1 MFVHY
6 ATFVHVPLGTVER
19 RLDALNAN
27 LYEWAG
33 VAYREGESLRAR
45 VGPSDDGLAKEVKLE
60 IGPREVQRKG
70 LVYPIRW
77 VATGAS
83 SLFPTMTGD
92 LVLSHAGS
100 IGTRISFEGTYEPP
114 MGPLGKVVDRIA
126 LRRLAE
132 STVQN
137 WVDRISGAVAAE
149 VSIN

>member
-1 MFVHY
+1 MFVHC
-6 ATFVHVPLGTVER
+6 AAFVHVPLGTVEQR
-19 RLDALNAN
+19 FDAVNAN

-45 VGPSDDGLAKEVKLE
+45 VGPSVDGLAKEVKLE
-60 IGPREVQRKG
+60 IGPHEVQRKG
-70 LVYPIRW
+70 LVYPIKW

-92 LVLSHAGS
+92 LVLSHVGS

-126 LRRLAE
+126 LRRVAD

-137 WVDRISGAVAAE
+137 WVDRIAEAVATE
-149 VSIN
+149 PSIS

>member
-1 MFVHY
+1 MFVHC
-6 ATFVHVPLGTVER
+6 AAFVHVPLGTVEQR
-19 RLDALNAN
+19 FEALNAN
-27 LYEWAG
+27 VYEWAG

-45 VGPSDDGLAKEVKLE
+45 VGPGADGLAKEVQLE

-92 LVLSHAGS
+92 LVLSHVGS

-114 MGPLGKVVDRIA
+114 MGPLGRAVDRIA
-126 LRRLAE
+126 LRRIAD

-137 WVDRISGAVAAE
+137 WVDRIAEAVAAE
-149 VSIN
+149 EYVS